1 MFMNN
6 KINVLHF
13 SLSPNL
19 GGIET
24 FLYNLFSNIDRDKF
38 DFSFVTD
45 SEQPAM
51 GKELEALGGKIIK
64 VAPHKQLL
72 KYIKDIRNIVSQNYN
87 IIHFHKNSAAD
98 ILAIM
103 LAKRYSNAKIIVHSH
118 NTAPS
123 VGQSKLIM
131 AFHKLNQPYINKVA
145 DRRLACSEIAAD
157 WLFGVDASDRNEV
170 RIIHNGIPSERFR
183 FSNEVRQE
191 VRKELHV
198 TEDALLLGNI
208 GRLSMQKNQQY
219 LLNVFALLKKRRP
232 DAELYLCGTGSEQE
246 NLAMLA
252 QSLGVEAD
260 VHFMGARNDVHRLL
274 QGFDVVLMPSL
285 YEGLGISAIEAQ
297 AAGCPI
303 IVSPFFPKETDISDI
318 FFRLPLDTDYNTW
331 VDKCL
336 KVSKLTHVDRS
347 AEVIGAGFE
356 AENMGHDVSEIYQ
369 EMIDQETII
378 A

>member
-1 MFMNN
+1 MNN

-13 SLSPNL
+13 SLSPNV

-38 DFSFVTD
+38 DFSFITD

-51 GKELEALGGKIIK
+51 GKELAALGGKIIK

-98 ILAIM
+98 IVAIM
-103 LAKRYSNAKIIVHSH
+103 LAKRYGNAKIIVHSH

-123 VGQSKLIM
+123 VKQSKLIM
-131 AFHKLNQPYINKVA
+131 ALHKLNQPYINKVV
-145 DRRLACSEIAAD
+145 DCRLACSGIAAD
-157 WLFGVDASDRNEV
+157 WLFGVDASERNEV

-191 VRKELHV
+191 VRKELQV

-208 GRLSMQKNQQY
+208 GRLSVQKNQQY
-219 LLNVFALLKKRRP
+219 LLHVFALLKKRRP
-232 DAELYLCGTGSEQE
+232 DAKLYLCGTGSEQE
-246 NLAMLA
+246 QLAELA

-260 VHFMGARNDVHRLL
+260 VHFMGSRNDVHRLL
-274 QGFDVVLMPSL
+274 QAFDVVLMPSL
-285 YEGLGISAIEAQ
+285 YEGLSISAIEAQ

-303 IVSPFFPKETDISDI
+303 IVSPVFSKETDISDI
-318 FFRLPLDTDYNTW
+318 FFRLPLDPDYNEW

-336 KVSKLTHVDRS
+336 KVSKLTHLDRS
-347 AEVIGAGFE
+347 AEVIGAGFD
-356 AENMGHDVSEIYQ
+356 AEKMGHDVSEIYQ
-369 EMIDQETII
+369 KMIDQETII